1 VKEGSL
7 FRSTA
12 RALILGA
19 VAVALFAGDA
29 DALRYHPRPAWMA
42 GVGLGIGRG
51 TFIDPAGAESGYRS
65 GVSPQIRIGR
75 MLGQRA
81 MIGFNYDGWLIEY
94 GEVPTKHRRSLQNA
108 ALALTLFPGNPEG
121 PWGGLYLRAG
131 AGVGLTGTA
140 EVEIVEGGK
149 QERGERVDEWGVGAV
164 AELGYEFWI
173 TDNFAAGL
181 VSAFNYF
188 DIGETIVDTA
198 WFGSAGLTLNLYF

>member
-1 VKEGSL
+1 L

-12 RALILGA
+12 RALILVAAA
-19 VAVALFAGDA
+19 VVFFAADA
-29 DALRYHPRPAWMA
+29 DALRYHPRPDWMA

-51 TFIDPAGAESGYRS
+51 TFVDPAGVESGYRN
-65 GVSPQIRIGR
+65 GVSPQIRLGR

-81 MIGFNYDGWLIEY
+81 MIGVNWDAWFIEY
-94 GEVPTKHRRSLQNA
+94 GEVPTKHRRSLQNV
-108 ALALTLFPGNPEG
+108 ALAATFFPGGPEG

-131 AGVGLTGTA
+131 AGVGWTGTA

-149 QERGERVDEWGVGAV
+149 QEKGERVDEWGVGAV
-164 AELGYEFWI
+164 GEVGYEFWI

-181 VSAFNYF
+181 VSAINYF

-198 WFGSAGLTLNLYF
+198 WFGSAGLTFNLYF